1 MLRNTLAGSKTVV
14 SISRNHPV
22 GKSEIL
28 GSSSNVDYRVPK
40 TLRSRMKWSFPL
52 CGRYAFLAK
61 KVISDGK
68 EEVKDWWEECGE

>member
-1 MLRNTLAGSKTVV
+1 LLRNTLAGSKTVV

-61 KVISDGK
+61 KFILMEMREKDG
-68 EEVKDWWEECGE
+68 WEECGD